1 MERLL
6 EVLRL
11 GRAVEVPG
19 HPAAGHPERPQVP
32 RVAGGVPSL
41 QHGAM
46 QQLEDGDYEEAPDD
60 DQAAVAAVTDAKYD
74 ERLCQVPIDIFTNV
88 YCFIN
93 IVLPQLNMQT
103 LFSFTSHIVFNATQI
118 DLH

>member
-19 HPAAGHPERPQVP
+19 HPAPGHPERAQVP
-32 RVAGGVPSL
+32 RLEGGVPSL

-60 DQAAVAAVTDAKYD
+60 DEAAVAAVPDAKYD
-74 ERLCQVPIDIFTNV
+74 
-88 YCFIN
+88 
-93 IVLPQLNMQT
+93 
-103 LFSFTSHIVFNATQI
+103 
-118 DLH
+118 